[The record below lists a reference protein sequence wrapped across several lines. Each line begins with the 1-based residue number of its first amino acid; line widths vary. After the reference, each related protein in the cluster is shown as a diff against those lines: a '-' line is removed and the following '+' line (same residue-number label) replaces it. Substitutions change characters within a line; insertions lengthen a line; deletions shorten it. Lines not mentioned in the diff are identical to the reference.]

1 MTSRNATPERLKQLS
16 ALYQKLDAD
25 FTKSSDPKAGP
36 KPQASALMVAA
47 SVLLNLDEAMV
58 R

>member
-1 MTSRNATPERLKQLS
+1 VTPERLKQLT
-16 ALYQKLDAD
+16 ALYRKLETG
-25 FTKSSDPKAGP
+25 FTQSPDPKAGAT
-36 KPQASALMVAA
+36 PQIAALGVVS